1 VTEANLFQDRDYP
14 VLNEY
19 RSIIGGLLS
28 PIYGLEDDRLQTV
41 FANTAPKDIRLV

>member
-1 VTEANLFQDRDYP
+1 MTEANLFQDRDYP

-28 PIYGLEDDRLQTV
+28 PIYGLEGDRLQTV
-41 FANTAPKDIRLV
+41 FANTTPKDIRLV